1 MATDP
6 HTGDGPGQDV
16 RERPLGDLV
25 KQLAGQT
32 SELMHRELDL
42 AKAEVSAKGRE
53 AGKGAGMAAGAA
65 AVALLGAGA
74 LTAFL
79 ILLLDDAVVDWLAA
93 LIVGVVLVAVAAVI
107 AMKARNELRRA
118 APAVPEQTVETMK
131 EDVEWARTRGRS
143 ART

>member
-1 MATDP
+1 MTTDP
-6 HTGDGPGQDV
+6 HAGDGPPEEL

-32 SELMHRELDL
+32 SELMRRELDL
-42 AKAEVSAKGRE
+42 AKAEVGAKGRE

-65 AVALLGAGA
+65 MVALLGAGA

-79 ILLLDDAVVDWLAA
+79 ILLLDDVVVDWLAA
-93 LIVGVVLVAVAAVI
+93 LIVGAVMVAVAAAI
-107 AMKARNELRRA
+107 GMKARNELRRA
-118 APAVPEQTVETMK
+118 APAVPEETVESMK
-131 EDVEWARTRGRS
+131 EDVEWAKTRGRS